1 MAQKVQ
7 SIDALRRLVG
17 EEVGVS
23 DWVLVDQ
30 AMIDDF
36 ARMTGDHQWIH
47 VDQARARKESPFG
60 DTIAHGYLT
69 VSLVT
74 RLSYEIGAWPDH
86 LGAII
91 NYGIDRLRFLSPVK
105 VGARVRLRSVLGA
118 VEDRPDGSLLL
129 RNNAQIEIEGV
140 EKPALV
146 ADTLVL
152 LVPSSTD

>member
-1 MAQKVQ
+1 VAQKAQ
-7 SIDALRRLVG
+7 SIDALRSLVG
-17 EEVGVS
+17 EEVGFS

-69 VSLVT
+69 VSLMT

-105 VGARVRLRSVLGA
+105 VGSRVRLRSVLGA

>member
-69 VSLVT
+69 VSLMT
-74 RLSYEIGAWPDH
+74 RLSYEIGAWPDN

-105 VGARVRLRSVLGA
+105 VGSRVRLRSVLGA

-152 LVPSSTD
+152 LVPHAKD

>member
-69 VSLVT
+69 VSLMT

-152 LVPSSTD
+152 LVSHAKD

>member
-17 EEVGVS
+17 EEIGVS

-47 VDQARARKESPFG
+47 VDQVRARKESPFG

-69 VSLVT
+69 VSLMT

-105 VGARVRLRSVLGA
+105 VGSRVRLRSVLGA
-118 VEDRPDGSLLL
+118 VEDRPDGALLL
-129 RNNAQIEIEGV
+129 RNNARIEIEGV
-140 EKPALV
+140 EKPALI

-152 LVPSSTD
+152 LVPHAKD

>member
-69 VSLVT
+69 VSLMT

-105 VGARVRLRSVLGA
+105 VGSRVRLRSVLGA

-152 LVPSSTD
+152 LVPHAKD

>member
-17 EEVGVS
+17 EEIGVS

-69 VSLVT
+69 VSLMT

-105 VGARVRLRSVLGA
+105 VGSRVRLRSVLGA
-118 VEDRPDGSLLL
+118 VEDRPDGALLL
-129 RNNAQIEIEGV
+129 RNNARIEIEGV
-140 EKPALV
+140 EKPALI

-152 LVPSSTD
+152 LVPHAKD